1 MRWIKLTIAAALVL
15 ALGYLLLAPRQFGFI
30 NRLNGKKATP
40 SPLIEAA
47 IADMEKRMPPKQVA
61 DARAEQAME
70 EAKVETYVF
79 QADPQKVLRAMTD
92 ELESCGWTSD
102 RDPMELS
109 LSGSSSTSYG
119 RVTFRN
125 HGDVAAMFSS
135 NGDALAQYV
144 QPATCIVMVPHS
156 QSLFAKL
163 LPAIKNP
170 F

>member
-102 RDPMELS
+102 RDPMSCL
-109 LSGSSSTSYG
+109 
-119 RVTFRN
+119 
-125 HGDVAAMFSS
+125 
-135 NGDALAQYV
+135 
-144 QPATCIVMVPHS
+144 
-156 QSLFAKL
+156 
-163 LPAIKNP
+163 
-170 F
+170 